1 YRTGDLSRL
10 IYDKCRCGRSLVRME
25 KCLGR
30 SDDMLIIRG
39 VNVFP
44 SQIESILL
52 EMGETEPHYRLI
64 VDRENNLDVLEVQV
78 EVDDQFFSD
87 EIKKLEQLS
96 RKIRSNIQ
104 STLGISV
111 KVTLVEPRTFER
123 SEGKTERVIDNR
135 KLN

>member
-1 YRTGDLSRL
+1 
-10 IYDKCRCGRSLVRME
+10 
-25 KCLGR
+25 
-30 SDDMLIIRG
+30 
-39 VNVFP
+39 
-44 SQIESILL
+44 
-52 EMGETEPHYRLI
+52 MGETEPHYRLI